1 MTVTV
6 TLQDGVT
13 AKYMRFGDTYVK
25 HSDGTLD
32 VVRTGVKQ
40 PYSYAP
46 GEWTEVQ
53 GDEKRWKRSH
63 FWS

>member
-1 MTVTV
+1 
-6 TLQDGVT
+6 
-13 AKYMRFGDTYVK
+13 MRFGDAYLK

-32 VVRTGVKQ
+32 VIRTGAKR

-63 FWS
+63 FWG

>member
-6 TLQDGVT
+6 TLLDGGT
-13 AKYMRFGDTYVK
+13 DKYMRFGDTYLK

-32 VVRTGVKQ
+32 VMRTGAERH
-40 PYSYAP
+40 SYAP

-53 GDEKRWKRSH
+53 GDEKRRKRSH
-63 FWS
+63 FWG